1 MVVFSYY
8 GIIRLSNFFV
18 IFTFIYLMIIDD
30 DNDFE
35 EILDWIVFLGEKI
48 MLFLVLFWF
57 LSFVF

>member
-1 MVVFSYY
+1 
-8 GIIRLSNFFV
+8 
-18 IFTFIYLMIIDD
+18 MIIDD